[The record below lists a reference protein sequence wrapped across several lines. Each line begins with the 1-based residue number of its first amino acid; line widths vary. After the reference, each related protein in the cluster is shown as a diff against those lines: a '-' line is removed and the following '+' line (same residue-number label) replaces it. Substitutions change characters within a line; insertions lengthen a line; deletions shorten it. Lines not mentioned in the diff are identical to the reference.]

1 MDPRRSYNHYNP
13 NMQPSSSLSDPHTS
27 HGGSGPPGYSQ
38 FPALGPS
45 PGGPHTSHGDSG
57 PYYPSP
63 GYPAFSAPTHGGPM
77 LPHPPKSLPMLHY
90 EERQK
95 VTVRITADTWVIGVI
110 VGIAHF
116 CSKFTGRKYRVEF
129 ESIDG
134 TGRRETRDFSHEDLM
149 PYRRGK

>member
-1 MDPRRSYNHYNP
+1 MDPRRPYNHYDSNL
-13 NMQPSSSLSDPHTS
+13 QSSSSMSGPH
-27 HGGSGPPGYSQ
+27 GMGPPGYSQ
-38 FPALGPS
+38 FPVHGSS
-45 PGGPHTSHGDSG
+45 PGGHHTSHGDTG

-63 GYPAFSAPTHGGPM
+63 GYPGFSAPPHGGPM
-77 LPHPPKSLPMLHY
+77 LPRPPSSLPMPHY
-90 EERQK
+90 RQK

-134 TGRRETRDFSHEDLM
+134 TGRRETRDFSHEEMM